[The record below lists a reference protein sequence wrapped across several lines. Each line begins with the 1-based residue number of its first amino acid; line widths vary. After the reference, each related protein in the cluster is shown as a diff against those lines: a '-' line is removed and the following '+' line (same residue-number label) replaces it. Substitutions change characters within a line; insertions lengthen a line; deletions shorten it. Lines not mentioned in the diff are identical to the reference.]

1 MKKRRWICLAL
12 TAALT
17 IGMLAGCGQKK
28 DLSDG
33 GEKKKLQ
40 KVTLNEVAHSIFYAP
55 MYVAIEEGYFKE
67 EGIDLTLVTG
77 FGADKTVTCS
87 VGGRGGYRFYGL
99 RINDIYKK
107 RRSQR
112 LSDQFRTADTA
123 CRKLPRCEGTDR
135 EFRVGYAEGQKSAG
149 RQGRR
154 HAGNGI

>member
-17 IGMLAGCGQKK
+17 FGMLAGCGQMK

-33 GEKKKLQ
+33 GEKKELQ

-67 EGIDLTLVTG
+67 EGIDLTLVT
-77 FGADKTVTCS
+77 
-87 VGGRGGYRFYGL
+87 
-99 RINDIYKK
+99 
-107 RRSQR
+107 
-112 LSDQFRTADTA
+112 FRTADTA
-123 CRKLPRCEGTDR
+123 CRKLSRCEGTDR